1 MKSISFLKISASLV
15 AFAAMVATSG
25 VQAATPNKAELGKAE
40 VKQVVGSANVKAG
53 DSIAEG
59 QTITTGP
66 ESGVEIWLGDN
77 GQLLRISENSSVTV
91 EELKL
96 IKDGG
101 NTDAITTLNLKQGGL
116 VGDVKKLSA
125 ASKYNVKHAQGVA
138 GIRGT
143 AFAIIPGL
151 GVICNSG
158 TVVATFTVNGVA
170 SAPITLGPNQV
181 ALPPTTP
188 GGPPTIVTVTPE
200 MAAALNRIA
209 ELFKHIKS
217 GGPNGPRGGR
227 EPVVVISAFSGEPNA
242 TGTTTTPHH
251 PIND

>member
-25 VQAATPNKAELGKAE
+25 VQAATPNKPELGKAE
-40 VKQVVGSANVKAG
+40 VKQVVGQANVKAG
-53 DSIAEG
+53 DSITEG

-66 ESGVEIWLGDN
+66 ESGVEIWLGEN

-116 VGDVKKLSA
+116 VGDVKKLSS

-143 AFAIIPGL
+143 AYAILPGQ
-151 GVICNSG
+151 GVVCNSG
-158 TVVATFTVNGVA
+158 TVLVTFTVGGVA

-181 ALPPTTP
+181 ALPPSTP
-188 GGPPTIVTVTPE
+188 GGPPTIVQVSPQVAGILAT
-200 MAAALNRIA
+200 IA
-209 ELFKHIKS
+209 ERFQNRR
-217 GGPNGPRGGR
+217 GGPQGGPRGGR
-227 EPVVVISAFSGEPNA
+227 DIQVVVSAFSGEQNA
-242 TGTTTTPHH
+242 TGTPPPHH
-251 PIND
+251 PNND